1 MKYRDLWTII
11 VISGFLDIFVLR
23 NVMSIGLVQSADW
36 PIPILSLKSLYYFIF
51 PAWFFQDMA
60 PNGLNIFL
68 LLYGFSASVSH
79 NPALIQKLFYFLPWS
94 LSSISAFLLLKN
106 IGLKRYSLIFFSV
119 LYQFGPWING
129 QFMDGEPVNVMLY
142 LFIPVILYVLLK
154 YYDFPRKLFL
164 YLTLAMLIPSF
175 FTLESPFFYMFLI
188 FPVFMYLIFS
198 KKIYRG
204 LRMILS
210 SGMSF
215 IAVIIFNI
223 YSLMPYIAGF
233 SEVAS
238 EGSSLILSFTQFPP
252 AVAAKY
258 WMLAFLAASWVSL
271 YLARRSNKTE
281 YGSQLLWFCV
291 ASTLLVTIYPGLGFT
306 SAGVFLLE
314 RFPLLAP
321 FINPNEFLLYTWIV
335 VFLTVAYCLLSWN
348 SNSHYSNNG
357 KSKSFLHRF
366 KGAIPIAVTVGI
378 ALLLTSSAV
387 VDIQSFG
394 SHDTGMYLFT
404 QGTQFQRTEVQPQYI
419 DLYDFLISHNATF
432 GLSYHTIIFPEN
444 PNYSLPFYIG
454 QQMLPGYIGLFSKNV
469 SNQII
474 KGLNGNDSNFL
485 MLLSIMG
492 VKYLTV
498 MDIPGSMWSGTHG
511 SPQLSVWGSNYIFVG
526 NYSSY
531 LRDLNRLAGLKMVE
545 HNKGLWIFENLYYE
559 SPVLSAKSEYFSNIS
574 RGNYYAMYDT
584 TPVSGNIINSSH
596 FYYSGSNFSVT
607 GNLSFSIARNSSGV
621 FVYSFLYLMPNSTYV
636 FSFDFNTTGTMNTY
650 YGGGQNGGEVFYNVT
665 PSSTNIIGDTVITL
679 NPEITANGSYRAI
692 FRTPDFKTSLP
703 AKVIFQL
710 HPPLHHEIINVS
722 VYNTSIVRINGS
734 NMFFNLFKPVQVT
747 ETGPTSFVLRNV
759 TSINQISIDQMFG
772 VGWFLWCSNGVQI
785 DAFPGSLGQLSFAP
799 NVSGNATVT
808 YDLQPQYTIFLYI
821 SFVSIPVFLIVAA
834 VSALSQKLRNKI
846 RV

>member
-1 MKYRDLWTII
+1 M
-11 VISGFLDIFVLR
+11 
-23 NVMSIGLVQSADW
+23 
-36 PIPILSLKSLYYFIF
+36 
-51 PAWFFQDMA
+51 
-60 PNGLNIFL
+60 
-68 LLYGFSASVSH
+68 
-79 NPALIQKLFYFLPWS
+79 
-94 LSSISAFLLLKN
+94 
-106 IGLKRYSLIFFSV
+106 
-119 LYQFGPWING
+119 
-129 QFMDGEPVNVMLY
+129 
-142 LFIPVILYVLLK
+142 
-154 YYDFPRKLFL
+154 
-164 YLTLAMLIPSF
+164 
-175 FTLESPFFYMFLI
+175 
-188 FPVFMYLIFS
+188 
-198 KKIYRG
+198 
-204 LRMILS
+204 
-210 SGMSF
+210 
-215 IAVIIFNI
+215 
-223 YSLMPYIAGF
+223 
-233 SEVAS
+233 
-238 EGSSLILSFTQFPP
+238 
-252 AVAAKY
+252 
-258 WMLAFLAASWVSL
+258 
-271 YLARRSNKTE
+271 
-281 YGSQLLWFCV
+281 
-291 ASTLLVTIYPGLGFT
+291 
-306 SAGVFLLE
+306 
-314 RFPLLAP
+314 PLLAP

-335 VFLTVAYCLLSWN
+335 AFLTVAYCLLSWN
-348 SNSHYSNNG
+348 SNSYYFNNG
-357 KSKSFLHRF
+357 KPKSFLHQF
-366 KGAIPIAVTVGI
+366 KGAMPIAATVGI

-419 DLYDFLISHNATF
+419 ELYDFLISHNASF
-432 GLSYHTIIFPEN
+432 GLSYHAIIFPEN
-444 PNYSLPFYIG
+444 PNYSLPYYIG

-498 MDIPGSMWSGTHG
+498 MDIPGSTWSGTHG
-511 SPQLSVWGSNYIFVG
+511 SPQLSMWGSNYIFVG

-621 FVYSFLYLMPNSTYV
+621 FAYSYLYLLPNSTYV
-636 FSFDFNTTGTMNTY
+636 FSFDFNTTGTMDTY
-650 YGGGQNGGEVFYNVT
+650 YGSGQNAGMVFYNVT
-665 PSSTNIIGDTVITL
+665 PSSTNIIGGTVISV

-703 AKVIFQL
+703 AEVLFQL
-710 HPPLHHEIINVS
+710 QPPLHHEIINVS
-722 VYNTSIVRINGS
+722 VGNTSIVRINGS

-747 ETGPTSFVLRNV
+747 ETGLTSFVLRNV

-772 VGWFLWCSNGVQI
+772 GGWFLWCRNGVQI
-785 DAFPGSLGQLSFAP
+785 GALPGSLGQLSFTP

-821 SFVSIPVFLIVAA
+821 SLVSILVFLIVAA